1 MTTTTEH
8 APQGFHT
15 VSPYLVVE
23 DPAAAIAFYAR
34 AFGAREILRNTN
46 DKGHV
51 THAEILVGDSPI
63 MLSGGFEIGALVAGP
78 PATLGGTSLHLYLY
92 VPDAD
97 ALFAQ
102 ALAAGAREVMPMADQ
117 SYGDRMG
124 GVLDPFGHMWWLATF
139 KPALASPEMR
149 DRVIVVRRSEGAQ

>member
-1 MTTTTEH
+1 MSSSTI
-8 APQGFHT
+8 PG
-15 VSPYLVVE
+15 
-23 DPAAAIAFYAR
+23 AAIDFYTR
-34 AFGAREILRNTN
+34 AFGAREILRNTDDN
-46 DKGHV
+46 GRV
-51 THAEILVGDSPI
+51 THAEVMVGDSPI
-63 MLSGGFEIGALVAGP
+63 MLSGGFEIGALVAHA
-78 PATLGGTSLHLYLY
+78 PAKLGGSSLHLYLY

-139 KPALASPEMR
+139 KPALASPDMR
-149 DRVIVVRRSEGAQ
+149 DRATRAK